1 MIGLHVITA
10 GMRTAGV
17 CRVFV
22 IACVLVVSARGQEPP
37 QRTLIRNVTMLDG
50 TGGAPRQ
57 ADVRIVGDRIDA
69 IGRLAPLANDRIV
82 EARGRA
88 LAPGF
93 IDTHSHHS
101 RGLSDQREALA
112 AVSQGIT
119 TIVVGQDGSS
129 TMPLADFFSRL
140 EREPAA
146 VNVASYVGHGTIR
159 REAMGVDFKRLATA
173 EEVDRMAAMLKTEM
187 SAGALGLS
195 TGLEYDPGIYSAPEE
210 VIALARVAAS
220 FGGRYISH
228 IRSEDRTF
236 WQAVDEVIA
245 IGRDAHMP
253 VQISHVKLAMHG
265 LWGQAGKL
273 VEVLDRAR
281 AAGVNVTAD
290 IYPYTYWQSGIT
302 VLFPNRDFAN
312 RAEAELVVK
321 EVVTPPNLLITRF
334 EPNPAYAGKTLAQI
348 AAMRGSDAADALMA
362 IIKEG
367 EARGATAGVIA
378 TSMDERD
385 IARLM
390 RWPFTNICTDGEL
403 SGPHPR
409 GFGSFPRVLGKYVRE
424 QHLVPLPEAIR
435 KMTSL
440 AAANVGIAGRGLIAP
455 GRYADLVLFDPRT
468 VADHAT
474 TAAPHAVSSGIE
486 TVWVNG
492 EVVFTNGATTGK
504 HPGKVI
510 RHSS

>member
-1 MIGLHVITA
+1 M
-10 GMRTAGV
+10 
-17 CRVFV
+17 
-22 IACVLVVSARGQEPP
+22 VSASGQEPSR
-37 QRTLIRNVTMLDG
+37 RTLIRNASVLDG
-50 TGGAPRQ
+50 TGASARI
-57 ADVRIVGDRIDA
+57 ADVRVVGDRIEA
-69 IGRLAPLANDRIV
+69 VGRLTPSSADRLV
-82 EARGRA
+82 DARGLT

-101 RGLSDQREALA
+101 RGLFDQPDALA

-129 TMPLADFFSRL
+129 TLPLAGWFSRL

-159 REAMGVDFKRLATA
+159 REALGADFKRRATA
-173 EEVDRMAAMLKTEM
+173 EEVDRMAAMLRAEM
-187 SAGALGLS
+187 ASGALGLS
-195 TGLEYDPGIYSAPEE
+195 TGLEYDPGIYSAPGE
-210 VIALARVAAS
+210 VVALARVAAS

-245 IGRDAHMP
+245 IGRAARLP
-253 VQISHVKLAMHG
+253 VQISHVKLAMLS

-273 VEVLDRAR
+273 VDVLDRAR

-302 VLFPNRDFAN
+302 VLFPNRDFSN
-312 RAEAELVVK
+312 RTEAEFVVREVVK
-321 EVVTPPNLLITRF
+321 PDDLLITRF
-334 EPNPAYAGKTLAQI
+334 EANPAYAGKTLAQI
-348 AAMRGSDAADALMA
+348 AAMRGTDAAQALMDV
-362 IIKEG
+362 IKEG
-367 EARGATAGVIA
+367 EARGETAGVIA

-385 IARLM
+385 IARLL
-390 RWPFTNICTDGEL
+390 RWPFANICTDGEL

-409 GFGSFPRVLGKYVRE
+409 GFGSFPRVLGRYVRE
-424 QHLVPLPEAIR
+424 QHVVPLAEAIR

-440 AAANVGIAGRGLIAP
+440 AAANVGINDRGTIAP

-468 VADHAT
+468 VVDHAT
-474 TAAPHAVSSGIE
+474 TAAPHAVSSGID

-492 EVVFTNGATTGK
+492 EVVFAQGATTGK
-504 HPGKVI
+504 HPGKVL
-510 RHSS
+510 RRK